1 MILNAVSRAL
11 AQIGDPRFR
20 SVLLR
25 GLGLTVALLI
35 ALAWGAGWLAG
46 WLIPETLVLP
56 WIGEIGFVDNI
67 ASVGGVFAVL
77 GLSVFLMV
85 PVASAFTGIFLDE
98 VADAVEGVHY
108 PHLPQAPRSDFMST
122 VADTL
127 SFLGVL
133 VLANLLALLL
143 YLVFMPFAP
152 VIFLALNG
160 FLLSREYFQ
169 LVAMRRI
176 GRAGAKRMRRRHA
189 AMIWGLGLVM
199 ALPLT
204 VPVVNLAV
212 PILGVAAFTHLYH
225 MLAERHGTPTV

>member
-1 MILNAVSRAL
+1 MIIDAVSRAI
-11 AQIGDPRFR
+11 AQLGDPRFR

-25 GLGLTVALLI
+25 GIGLTLGLLV

-46 WLIPETLVLP
+46 WLIPESMTLP
-56 WIGEIGFVDNI
+56 WIGEIGFVDNL
-67 ASVGGVFAVL
+67 ASIGGVVAVL

-85 PVASAFTGIFLDE
+85 PVASAFTGLFLDE
-98 VADAVEGVHY
+98 VADAVEEVHY
-108 PHLPQAPRSDFMST
+108 PSLPQAPRADFAST
-122 VADTL
+122 LADTF

-133 VLANLLALLL
+133 VAANLLALVL

-189 AMIWGLGLVM
+189 MAIWGLGLIM

-204 VPVVNLAV
+204 VPLLNLLV

-225 MLAERHGTPTV
+225 ALAARHGTPAV